1 MPEPVVSAEED
12 LSLQLTIPVQISD
25 LRDIF
30 STATCYIH
38 YWCHISNKTENWA
51 RLIKLDDYTERLPEN
66 KEDYEIFEVTP
77 EFVLLGI
84 QRLLSKEV
92 QVNQQIYGWLSNAM
106 ATGDMGMIDVTVA
119 DCIMQAA
126 CFNELV
132 YG

>member
-1 MPEPVVSAEED
+1 MPEEAIETQEV
-12 LSLQLTIPVQISD
+12 LSLQLNIPVQISD

-38 YWCHISNKTENWA
+38 YWCHISNKTENIA
-51 RLIKLDDYTERLPEN
+51 KLIKLDDYTERLPEN
-66 KEDYEIFEVTP
+66 KDDYEIFEVTP
-77 EFVLLGI
+77 EFILLGI
-84 QRLLSKEV
+84 QRLLSGDVK
-92 QVNQQIYGWLSNAM
+92 VNKQIYGWLSSAM

-132 YG
+132 YS